1 MTKASSVS
9 HFQYLIFLH
18 RGHGYADLKAN
29 VFNFENRSSALKIQ
43 KRIDPNT

>member
-1 MTKASSVS
+1 MS

-29 VFNFENRSSALKIQ
+29 AFSFENPSSALKIQ
-43 KRIDPNT
+43 MRTDPNT